1 MKTETKNA
9 HLLNNLQD
17 FLSFKIEIYKQQYKQ
32 QYK

>member
-17 FLSFKIEIYKQQYKQ
+17 FLSFKIEIYK
-32 QYK
+32 